1 MKFKILLSLFI
12 SLGLNL
18 VAQNPSLNAVSYI
31 TGLVKPTAIT
41 HCKDAR
47 IFVVEQDGRIR
58 VIRNDSLITT
68 SFLDINPIVGSSGN
82 EQGLLGLAFHTN
94 YKTNGFF
101 YVNYTNNSGNT
112 VIARYTVDPADSNKA
127 LSSSA
132 QILMTITQP
141 YTNHNGG
148 EIAFGPDGYLYI
160 FMGDGGS
167 ANDPQNRAQNLTEKL
182 GKILR
187 INVDVP
193 TGYSI
198 PVDNKY
204 VNSNNASTR
213 EIWNIG
219 VRNPWRADFDDL
231 TGDLWIGDVGQN
243 LYEEINFQEAGTGN
257 GLNYGWRCYEA
268 NHPFNTAGCQGQ
280 SFYEPAVYEYAHTGG
295 NCSVTGGVIYR
306 GGKFKNMFGHYI
318 FTDFCVPSLRTLK
331 KNGSTFNYLAHAT
344 ISGAGFSCFGED
356 YLGEV
361 YAGGLYTGAIY
372 KIVDTSSDDHVA
384 WLSDSDSLIVC
395 ETTTT
400 LKSPLCTDCTYEWY
414 FNGVLTSTT
423 VNNYVATTDGEYV
436 VKVGDSVLTTFS
448 YDTLYVQFKTPAAQA
463 QIIGLDSIYCIYNQ
477 SDSLDLIP
485 LGGILSGNGIFN
497 SNFIPD
503 SAGLGVHV
511 INYLYTDTNGCQS
524 SVQKIVYV
532 DACTGLSLEESSF
545 IQKVYPNPANDKLM
559 VSLNLQKQ
567 INSSINITDISGR
580 IIKSL
585 NWDLPSGQQEI
596 TIDCADIANGNYLL
610 RLVSENNQSI
620 MPFVVIHD

>member
-1 MKFKILLSLFI
+1 MLVLTTFK
-12 SLGLNL
+12 L
-18 VAQNPSLNAVSYI
+18 VAQNPSLNAISYI

-41 HCKDAR
+41 HCKDTR
-47 IFVVEQDGRIR
+47 LFVVEQDGRIR
-58 VIRNDSLITT
+58 IIRNDSLIAS

-82 EQGLLGLAFHTN
+82 EQGLLGLAFHPN
-94 YKTNGFF
+94 YKTNGFL

-112 VIARYTVDPADSNKA
+112 VIARYSVDPADSNKA
-127 LSSSA
+127 LSTSA

-141 YTNHNGG
+141 YSNHNGG

-160 FMGDGGS
+160 FTGDGGS

-193 TGYSI
+193 TGYAI

-204 VNSNNASTR
+204 VNSNNASTK

-219 VRNPWRADFDDL
+219 VRNPWRADFDDI

-243 LYEEINFQEAGTGN
+243 LYEEINFQAAGTGN

-268 NHPFNTAGCQGQ
+268 NHPFNTAGCQSQ
-280 SFYEPAVYEYAHTGG
+280 SFYEPAIYEYAHTGG

-306 GGKFKNMFGHYI
+306 GGQFKNMFGHYI

-331 KNGSTFNYLAHAT
+331 KNGSIFNYLAHAT
-344 ISGAGFSCFGED
+344 VSGAGFSCFGED

-372 KIVDTSSDDHVA
+372 KIVDNSSADHVA

-395 ETTTT
+395 GNTTT

-414 FNGVLTSTT
+414 FNGVLTSNT
-423 VNNYVATTDGEYV
+423 VNNSIATADGEYV
-436 VKVGDSVLTTFS
+436 VKVGDSALTTFS
-448 YDTLYVQFKTPAAQA
+448 YDTLFVQFKTPAAQA
-463 QIIGLDSIYCIYNQ
+463 QIVGLDSLYCIYNQ
-477 SDSLDLIP
+477 ADSLSLIP
-485 LGGILSGNGIFN
+485 LGGTLSGSGVIG
-497 SNFIPD
+497 SSFIPD

-511 INYLYTDTNGCQS
+511 IEYLYTDANGCQS
-524 SVQKIVYV
+524 SAKEIVYV
-532 DACTGLSLEESSF
+532 DACTGLSINESSF
-545 IQKVYPNPANDKLM
+545 IQQIYPNPANENLLVSIKLA
-559 VSLNLQKQ
+559 KQ
-567 INSSINITDISGR
+567 NKAIINITDISGR
-580 IIKSL
+580 LVKTLAL
-585 NWDLPSGQQEI
+585 NLPSGEQQVN
-596 TIDCADIANGNYLL
+596 IDCTDLVGGNYLL
-610 RLVSENNQSI
+610 KLLTENNQSI
-620 MPFVVIHD
+620 MPFVVIHN